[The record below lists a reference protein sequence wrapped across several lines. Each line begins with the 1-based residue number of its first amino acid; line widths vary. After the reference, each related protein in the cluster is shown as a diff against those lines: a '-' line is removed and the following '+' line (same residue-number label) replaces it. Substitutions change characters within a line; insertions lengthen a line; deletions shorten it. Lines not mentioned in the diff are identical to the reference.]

1 MFTFEFAHRLFS
13 GPSEQVPAMNRVKS
27 LIRAQNF
34 SGTVF
39 PFSKGYAAWE
49 TDEVTIPMY
58 SQILSKIKFGCLV
71 AHGSAER
78 SRFLAN
84 HCDVVNF
91 NFNLLPAKAMV
102 VGCLSSNPFQ
112 GCS

>member
-84 HCDVVNF
+84 RCCQV
-91 NFNLLPAKAMV
+91 
-102 VGCLSSNPFQ
+102 STSTYFQ
-112 GCS
+112 SKQW